1 MRRLGLELLLAVAL
15 AACAPRVPPPNLSLE
30 PVALLAQV
38 RAAGA
43 QVVRVQGESR
53 LRVDGPGAR
62 GVAPGF
68 VAVERP
74 DRLRVEVHDFFGN
87 PVSVLVSAGGRL
99 ALYDARGRVFYRGAA
114 SPANVARLV
123 PIALSPERLV
133 AILCGTPLLEGE
145 PERAAPGRGFVA
157 LDLVAGPRR
166 TNLRVGPRAAIERA
180 TLRGGAPAVPDHEV
194 RYGGFLDL
202 PGARVPTEIAITAEP
217 PAIRVELGW
226 KEPEV
231 NGPLDSASFR
241 LDPPSGARIVDLDEA
256 DLSPPPPLLPG
267 SPAPT
272 AEAPAP
278 PR

>member
-1 MRRLGLELLLAVAL
+1 MRRVLPELLLAIAL
-15 AACAPRVPPPNLSLE
+15 AACAPRVPPPDLSLE
-30 PVALLAQV
+30 PAALLAQV
-38 RAAGA
+38 RVAGA
-43 QVVRVQGESR
+43 QVVRVQGDAR

-62 GVAPGF
+62 GVVPGF

-74 DRLRVEVHDFFGN
+74 DRLRVEIHDFFGN

-99 ALYDARGRVFYRGAA
+99 ALYDGRGRVFYRGAA
-114 SPANVARLV
+114 TPANVARLV

-166 TNLRVGPRAAIERA
+166 TN
-180 TLRGGAPAVPDHEV
+180 LRGGAPAVPDHEV

-272 AEAPAP
+272 AEAP
-278 PR
+278 